1 MNSKQIDLL
10 ERSAKLFMKLG
21 IRSVTMDDIANHL
34 GISKKT
40 LYNHFTDKS
49 QLVRE
54 IIRLRITQDQA
65 VCASFAVQSINA
77 IDELMHIS
85 KFVIESL
92 SSINTTV
99 FHDLKKSHPDAWK
112 MLEEHR
118 FGFVYNQFFDNL
130 QRGIDEG
137 LYRKEIHK
145 EIYAKLH
152 VVNIDAI
159 INGTIFPWP
168 EFKFESVFLETF
180 RIHIRAITNDQG
192 LNYFKTHLLNNYK

>member
-1 MNSKQIDLL
+1 
-10 ERSAKLFMKLG
+10 MKLG

-54 IIRLRITQDQA
+54 IISLRIAQDQS
-65 VCASFAVQSINA
+65 VCSSFAEQSINA

-118 FGFVYNQFFDNL
+118 FGFVYNQHYVLIASDY
-130 QRGIDEG
+130 G
-137 LYRKEIHK
+137 
-145 EIYAKLH
+145 
-152 VVNIDAI
+152 
-159 INGTIFPWP
+159 
-168 EFKFESVFLETF
+168 
-180 RIHIRAITNDQG
+180 
-192 LNYFKTHLLNNYK
+192 

>member
-1 MNSKQIDLL
+1 
-10 ERSAKLFMKLG
+10 MKFG

-40 LYNHFTDKS
+40 LYNHFQDKS

-54 IIRLRITQDQA
+54 IIRLRIAQDQA
-65 VCASFAVQSINA
+65 VCKSFALKSVNA
-77 IDELMHIS
+77 IDELLHIS

-118 FGFVYNQFFDNL
+118 FGFVYNQFVKNL
-130 QRGIDEG
+130 QRGIKEG
-137 LYRKEIHK
+137 LYREKIHK

-152 VVNIDAI
+152 IVNIDAI
-159 INGTIFPWP
+159 INGSIFPWP
-168 EFKFESVFLETF
+168 EFKFETVFLETF
-180 RIHIRAITNDQG
+180 RIHIRAITNDAG
-192 LNYFKTHLLNNYK
+192 LNYFKTHLLNINE

>member
-1 MNSKQIDLL
+1 VNSKQKDIL
-10 ERSAKLFMKLG
+10 ERAAKLYMMLG
-21 IRSVTMDDIANHL
+21 IRSVTMDDMARHL
-34 GISKKT
+34 GLSKKT

-49 QLVRE
+49 QLVKE
-54 IIRLRITQDQA
+54 IIRLRIAQDQA
-65 VCASFAVQSINA
+65 VCKSFALKSKNA
-77 IDELMHIS
+77 IDELLHVS
-85 KFVIESL
+85 EFVIESL

-112 MLEEHR
+112 ILEEHR
-118 FGFVYNQFFDNL
+118 FGFVYNQFVANL

-137 LYRKEIHK
+137 FYRSEIHK

-180 RIHIRAITNDQG
+180 RIHIRAITNDRG
-192 LNYFKTHLLNNYK
+192 LNYFKTQLLNTNK